1 MARRTPSIW
10 AERDDSVHVVRFI
23 LTQLGAAVLSL
34 LSYLGRLGLFLG
46 QAVGLLFVPPLK
58 MRRVL
63 RQVQFIGAR
72 SLLVIALTGLFAGMV
87 LALQGYYTLTRFG
100 SEAYLGPAVAISLI
114 TELGPVLAAL
124 MVTGRAGSAIAAE
137 IGIMRITEHIDAL
150 EVMAL
155 NPVRYLVVPN
165 IVAGIITLPLLGAL
179 FAVIG
184 IYGGYLVGVQL
195 LGISSGTYFGSMAD
209 FVDMTDIR
217 NGLYKSLS
225 FGLLITFLCCFKG
238 YHTGYGAEGVSKATT
253 EAVVWSSVA
262 ILVMAYFL
270 NSVLLCCL
278 RCQSYRCG
286 ISVHVL
292 AARW

>member
-1 MARRTPSIW
+1 M
-10 AERDDSVHVVRFI
+10 EDDNQGPVVRFV
-23 LTQLGAAVLSL
+23 LSPLGAVVLSL
-34 LSYLGRLGLFLG
+34 LSYLGRLGLFLL
-46 QAVGLLFVPPLK
+46 QAVGLIVVPPLK
-58 MRRVL
+58 VQRVL
-63 RQVQFIGAR
+63 RQVQFVGAR
-72 SLLVIALTGLFAGMV
+72 SLLVIALTGLFTGMV

-114 TELGPVLAAL
+114 TELGPVLSAL

-137 IGIMRITEHIDAL
+137 IGIMRITEQIDAL

-155 NPVRYLVVPN
+155 NPIRYLVVPN
-165 IVAGIITLPLLGAL
+165 VVAGIIALPLLGAL

-184 IYGGYLVGVQL
+184 IYGGYLIGVQL
-195 LGISSGTYFGSMAD
+195 LGVSSGTYFGSMTD
-209 FVDMTDIR
+209 FVAMTDIR

-262 ILVMAYFL
+262 ILVLDYFL
-270 NSVLLCCL
+270 NSVLL
-278 RCQSYRCG
+278 
-286 ISVHVL
+286 
-292 AARW
+292 

>member
-1 MARRTPSIW
+1 MARRTPPM
-10 AERDDSVHVVRFI
+10 EMEGDNQGPVVRFV
-23 LTQLGAAVLSL
+23 LAPLGAAVLSL
-34 LSYLGRLGLFLG
+34 LSYLGRLGLFLL
-46 QAVGLLFVPPLK
+46 QAVGLIVVPPLK
-58 MRRVL
+58 VQRVL
-63 RQVQFIGAR
+63 RQVQFIGTR
-72 SLLVIALTGLFAGMV
+72 SLLVIALTGLFTGMV

-114 TELGPVLAAL
+114 TELGPVLSAL

-137 IGIMRITEHIDAL
+137 IGIMRITEQIDAL

-155 NPVRYLVVPN
+155 NPIRYLVVPN
-165 IVAGIITLPLLGAL
+165 VVAGIIAMPLLGAL

-184 IYGGYLVGVQL
+184 IYGGYLIGVQL
-195 LGISSGTYFGSMAD
+195 LGVSSGTYFGSMTD
-209 FVDMTDIR
+209 FVAMTDIR

-262 ILVMAYFL
+262 ILVLDYFL
-270 NSVLLCCL
+270 NSVLL
-278 RCQSYRCG
+278 
-286 ISVHVL
+286 
-292 AARW
+292 

>member
-1 MARRTPSIW
+1 MARRMLPMETEGDNQGP
-10 AERDDSVHVVRFI
+10 VVCFVFAP
-23 LTQLGAAVLSL
+23 LGAAVLSL
-34 LSYLGRLGLFLG
+34 LSYLGRLGLFLL
-46 QAVGLLFVPPLK
+46 QAVGLIVVPPLK
-58 MRRVL
+58 VQRIL

-72 SLLVIALTGLFAGMV
+72 SLLVIALTGLFTGMV

-114 TELGPVLAAL
+114 TELGPVLSAL

-137 IGIMRITEHIDAL
+137 IGIMRITEQIDAL

-155 NPVRYLVVPN
+155 NPIRYLVVPN
-165 IVAGIITLPLLGAL
+165 VVAGILALPLLGAL

-184 IYGGYLVGVQL
+184 IYGGYLIGVQL
-195 LGISSGTYFGSMAD
+195 LGVSSGTYFGSMTD
-209 FVDMTDIR
+209 FVAMTDIR

-262 ILVMAYFL
+262 ILVLDYFL
-270 NSVLLCCL
+270 NSVLL
-278 RCQSYRCG
+278 
-286 ISVHVL
+286 
-292 AARW
+292 

>member
-1 MARRTPSIW
+1 MTRRTPPSW
-10 AERDDSVHVVRFI
+10 EERNGSTNMVLSALAR
-23 LTQLGAAVLSL
+23 LGAIVLYL
-34 LSYLGRLGLFLG
+34 LSSLGRVGLFLG
-46 QAVGLLFVPPLK
+46 QALGLIFIPPLK
-58 MRRVL
+58 IQRIV
-63 RQVQFIGAR
+63 RQLQFIGTR

-87 LALQGYYTLTRFG
+87 LGLQGYYTLTRFG

-114 TELGPVLAAL
+114 TELGPVLSAL

-137 IGIMRITEHIDAL
+137 IGIMRITEQIDAL

-155 NPVRYLVVPN
+155 NPIRYLVVPN
-165 IVAGIITLPLLGAL
+165 VVAGIIAMPLLGAL

-184 IYGGYLVGVQL
+184 VYGGYLIGVQL
-195 LGISSGTYFGSMAD
+195 LGVSSGTYFGSMTD
-209 FVDMTDIR
+209 FVAMTDIR

-262 ILVMAYFL
+262 VLVLDYFL
-270 NSVLLCCL
+270 NSVLL
-278 RCQSYRCG
+278 
-286 ISVHVL
+286 
-292 AARW
+292 